1 MSRTSHIFVVGSN
14 HQVACNYN
22 NHLINPNYR
31 TAVHNRCS
39 ANRDANDGKSLDFAA
54 LNQDVD

>member
-1 MSRTSHIFVVGSN
+1 MSRTNHIFVAGSN

-39 ANRDANDGKSLDFAA
+39 VNRDANDGKSLGFAA